1 MNAAVATSQHNP
13 KLTKTVDTLLSE
25 LEHYRKQSETL
36 QKVNIL
42 HQRLSGV
49 LDLPTM
55 LETYSIWMMEH
66 IDHDLIGYYNPTHEK
81 MHMYCS
87 SHGPERR
94 HAVKITEHLLRQ
106 SCSAPQKQQVEDFF
120 AFAWHSNS
128 QSSSNN
134 GTFVMIRKN
143 AAFTQAETAFL
154 EETLSIVAPPIK
166 RALEFEEVFY
176 QARRDTLTSLP
187 NRFVFEE
194 RIVAIM
200 EQAKRYKHQ
209 LTLAALDLDHFK
221 AVNDTMGH
229 LQGDKVL
236 QQVAVALNQ
245 EIRGSDLLVRMGG
258 DEFLL
263 VLPDTNLRAAEY
275 LAERLCSAVNAL
287 DISTNAG
294 MLGVS
299 IGLSAWDGEMS
310 KEQWLEAADDIL
322 YQAKARGKARIAVN

>member
-1 MNAAVATSQHNP
+1 MNAAVATSDHDP
-13 KLTKTVDTLLSE
+13 KLTQTVDTLLSE

-55 LETYSIWMMEH
+55 LETYSIWMMAH
-66 IDHDLIGYYNPTHEK
+66 IHHDLIGYYNPTYEK

-106 SCSAPQKQQVEDFF
+106 KSSAPQKQQVEDLS
-120 AFAWHSNS
+120 AFTWHSES
-128 QSSSNN
+128 PESC

-143 AAFTQAETAFL
+143 AAFTQTETSFLAETLA
-154 EETLSIVAPPIK
+154 IVDAPIK
-166 RALEFEEVFY
+166 RALEFEEIFY
-176 QARRDTLTSLP
+176 QARRDTLTRLP

-200 EQAKRYKHQ
+200 EQAKRYKHP

-229 LQGDKVL
+229 MQGDKVL

-263 VLPDTNLRAAEY
+263 VLPDTKLRAAEY
-275 LAERLCSAVNAL
+275 LADRLCSAVKAL
-287 DISTNAG
+287 DISTSAG
-294 MLGVS
+294 RLGVS
-299 IGLSAWDGEMS
+299 IGLSAWDGDMS
-310 KEQWLEAADDIL
+310 TEQWLEAADDVL
-322 YQAKARGKARIAVN
+322 YQAKARGKGRIAVN

>member
-1 MNAAVATSQHNP
+1 MNAAIATSQQNP

-36 QKVNIL
+36 QKVNLL

-66 IDHDLIGYYNPTHEK
+66 IHHDLIGYYNPTYEK

-106 SCSAPQKQQVEDFF
+106 KSSAPQNQHVEDLY
-120 AFAWHSNS
+120 AFTWHSQLSTNS
-128 QSSSNN
+128 
-134 GTFVMIRKN
+134 GIFVILRKD
-143 AAFTQAETAFL
+143 AAFSRVETAFF
-154 EETLSIVAPPIK
+154 EETLAIVNAPIK

-176 QARRDTLTSLP
+176 QARRDTLTCLP

-194 RIVAIM
+194 RIGAIM
-200 EQAKRYKHQ
+200 EQAKRYNHP

-229 LQGDKVL
+229 MQGDKVL
-236 QQVAVALNQ
+236 QQVAAALNQ

-258 DEFLL
+258 DEFLI

-275 LAERLCSAVNAL
+275 LAKRLCSAVTAL
-287 DISTNAG
+287 DISTSAG

-299 IGLSAWDGEMS
+299 VGLSTWDGEMS
-310 KEQWLEAADDIL
+310 KEQWFEAADDIL
-322 YQAKARGKARIAVN
+322 YQAKARGKARVAVN

>member
-1 MNAAVATSQHNP
+1 MNAAVVTSRQDP
-13 KLTKTVDTLLSE
+13 TLTKTVDTLLSE
-25 LEHYRKQSETL
+25 LEHYRKQSESL

-66 IDHDLIGYYNPTHEK
+66 IHHDLIGYYNPSHEK

-106 SCSAPQKQQVEDFF
+106 SAHAPKMQHVEDLFTF
-120 AFAWHSNS
+120 TWHSQLEATS
-128 QSSSNN
+128 
-134 GTFVMIRKN
+134 GTFVMIRKGV
-143 AAFTQAETAFL
+143 AFTQSETAFL
-154 EETLSIVAPPIK
+154 EQTFAIVDAPIK

-176 QARRDTLTSLP
+176 QARRDTLTNLP

-194 RIVAIM
+194 RIDAIM
-200 EQAKRYKHQ
+200 EQAKRYKHP

-229 LQGDKVL
+229 LEGDKVL
-236 QQVAVALNQ
+236 QQVAAALNQ

-258 DEFLL
+258 DEFLV
-263 VLPDTNLRAAEY
+263 VLPDTNLREAEY
-275 LAERLCSAVNAL
+275 LATRLCSAVKAL
-287 DISTNAG
+287 NISTSAG

-299 IGLSAWDGEMS
+299 IGLSTWDGEMS
-310 KEQWLEAADDIL
+310 KEQWFEAADDIL
-322 YQAKARGKARIAVN
+322 YQAKAKGKAKIAVN